1 MKVVGKQRNSKM
13 CIICGMDNDYGLR
26 APFYNMEDG
35 SVVSVFRY
43 GEKHQSYPGRV
54 HGGMITAML
63 DEIGLRAMWA
73 KELSENTFGVTLSI
87 ETKFR
92 KPVPYDSELI
102 GRGVVIKNSGN
113 FFTSECTITDTSGA
127 VLANAEVKYIKLDVS
142 KIAPDASEH
151 EEMCYT
157 VEDGV
162 KEINLK

>member
-1 MKVVGKQRNSKM
+1 
-13 CIICGMDNDYGLR
+13 
-26 APFYNMEDG
+26 
-35 SVVSVFRY
+35 
-43 GEKHQSYPGRV
+43 
-54 HGGMITAML
+54 MITAML